1 MKLKELLDQ
10 IFKNGPLPTEN
21 GRVDYEISYNL
32 LSLIKDKLLECDE
45 FKETNSLTI
54 INSTVYEGKT
64 AHTTKLTDGDIF
76 KGDVYIN
83 SISLTPIIYDPE
95 NWMKPIKDGCTI
107 TRTMYNLENFEPY
120 KKIILNVDVENM
132 SDNFEKGRNKLHEIL
147 DKMLDNPVGYT
158 PKGNRGIMIR
168 GIF

>member
-10 IFKNGPLPTEN
+10 IFKNGPLPTN
-21 GRVDYEISYNL
+21 NKLIDYEVSYNL

-45 FKETNSLTI
+45 FKEVKSLTI

-64 AHTTKLTDGDIF
+64 SHTAKLTDDYIF

-83 SISLTPIIYDPE
+83 SISLTPTIYDPE

-107 TRTMYNLENFEPY
+107 TPTMYNPENFVPY
-120 KKIILNVDVENM
+120 KKIILNIDVENM
-132 SDNFEKGRNKLHEIL
+132 ADNSDGARVHLH
-147 DKMLDNPVGYT
+147 KMLDQILENPKDYT
-158 PKGNRGIMIR
+158 PEGTRGILIR